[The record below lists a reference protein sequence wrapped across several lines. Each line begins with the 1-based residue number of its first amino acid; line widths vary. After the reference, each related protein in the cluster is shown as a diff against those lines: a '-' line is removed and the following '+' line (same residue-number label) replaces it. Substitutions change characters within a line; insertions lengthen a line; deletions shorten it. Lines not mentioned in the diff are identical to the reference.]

1 MKVFQHN
8 SWSTTATLWG
18 WQRACGGPQSVSDLP
33 ARPSLSSKTT
43 TIDMLTIKLARVILI
58 EIRTQ
63 TAPTTSTMPAT
74 KWVAPITHLASRRAS
89 PLRVT
94 WPKARCKL
102 SPFTRLLIPMSMR
115 VHRSTKPSS
124 FCQSAW
130 WTHHMTT
137 ASPKSVNINWR
148 HLKTRKDSLCCN
160 LRSLSDKPSSSS
172 TLIPE
177 ATPFRTD
184 HLWHFLKTTKKRREL
199 WKKCG
204 WTRVARCLSWIRSHL
219 RQLPTI
225 SQWARQEPASTHT
238 EWSLWQL
245 KTKSAIIHH
254 CLNWQTTIA

>member
-1 MKVFQHN
+1 MKVFQLN
-8 SWSTTATLWG
+8 FSSTTATHWG
-18 WQRACGGPQSVSDLP
+18 WQRECGPQSVSDLP

-43 TIDMLTIKLARVILI
+43 TIDMLTIKLARVILT
-58 EIRTQ
+58 EIRTRI
-63 TAPTTSTMPAT
+63 APTTSTMLAT
-74 KWVAPITHLASRRAS
+74 KWVAQITHSASRRAS

-102 SPFTRLLIPMSMR
+102 SPSTPLRIPMSMR

-130 WTHHMTT
+130 WTRHMMT
-137 ASPKSVNINWR
+137 ASLKSVNINWR

-160 LRSLSDKPSSSS
+160 PRSLSDKPSSS

-199 WKKCG
+199 WK
-204 WTRVARCLSWIRSHL
+204 RCD
-219 RQLPTI
+219 
-225 SQWARQEPASTHT
+225 
-238 EWSLWQL
+238 
-245 KTKSAIIHH
+245 
-254 CLNWQTTIA
+254 